1 MSIVSIVFLALGILS
16 VALGLY
22 GGTVQIPDAAVAAEG
37 AAEPG
42 ALALHFAQLQNFYLI
57 LGGLILFIVLYF
69 TLYRHASL
77 RVQHL
82 MSTTIRYIILIGV
95 GVFMVY
101 PLLWMVSATFKDNN
115 EIFSTLSL
123 LPSRPT
129 MEGYVAAMND
139 YGGDIN
145 IWRAMLNTY
154 KYVIPKV
161 VFTVVSSTITA
172 YGFGRFRFRGRG
184 ALFALLMATLFLPQV
199 VLNIPQFL
207 MYRGFGWVDSPYYIA
222 LIAPTLFAQET
233 YFVYMLIQFMRNI
246 PRELDEAAKI
256 DGCNIMQTLVLVL
269 VPMLWPAMVSAGLF
283 QFMWSSNDFMGPLLY
298 VNSPSR
304 YPATLFVRMSM
315 DADTGFAWNR
325 VMAVSL
331 ISIIPSL
338 VVFFLAQRQFM
349 DGVTAGAVKG

>member
-1 MSIVSIVFLALGILS
+1 MSATGIVFLALS
-16 VALGLY
+16 VVMLGLGFY
-22 GGTVQIPDAAVAAEG
+22 GASVDVVSATGLAESIG
-37 AAEPG
+37 
-42 ALALHFAQLQNFYLI
+42 QMKNFYFL
-57 LGGLILFIVLYF
+57 LGGLILFIVLYR
-69 TLYRHASL
+69 LALGKASL
-77 RVQHL
+77 RVQHT
-82 MSTTIRYIILIGV
+82 MSTTIRYVILIGV

-101 PLLWMVSATFKDNN
+101 PLLWMISATFKDNN

-123 LPSRPT
+123 IPTRPT
-129 MEGYVAAMND
+129 MEGYKAAMNN

-145 IWRAMLNTY
+145 IWQAMLNTY
-154 KYVIPKV
+154 KYVI
-161 VFTVVSSTITA
+161 
-172 YGFGRFRFRGRG
+172 
-184 ALFALLMATLFLPQV
+184 
-199 VLNIPQFL
+199 NIPQFL
-207 MYRGFGWVDSPYYIA
+207 MYRQFGWVDSPYYLA
-222 LIAPTLFAQET
+222 LIVPTLFAQET

-298 VNSPSR
+298 VNSPAR

>member
-1 MSIVSIVFLALGILS
+1 MSIIGIVFLVLS
-16 VALGLY
+16 IVLLGLGFY
-22 GGTVQIPDAAVAAEG
+22 GASVDVVSAVGLAESIG
-37 AAEPG
+37 
-42 ALALHFAQLQNFYLI
+42 QMKNFYFL
-57 LGGLILFIVLYF
+57 LGGLILFIVLYRTAF
-69 TLYRHASL
+69 AKASL
-77 RVQHL
+77 RVQHA

-101 PLLWMVSATFKDNN
+101 PLLWMISATFKDNN

-123 LPSRPT
+123 IPTRPT
-129 MEGYVAAMND
+129 MDGYKAAMNN

-145 IWRAMLNTY
+145 IWQAMLNTY

-161 VFTVVSSTITA
+161 IFTVISSTITA
-172 YGFGRFRFRGRG
+172 YGFGRFRFRGRNF
-184 ALFALLMATLFLPQV
+184 LFAVLMATLFLPQIV
-199 VLNIPQFL
+199 
-207 MYRGFGWVDSPYYIA
+207 
-222 LIAPTLFAQET
+222 PTLFAQET

-298 VNSPSR
+298 VNSPAR

-315 DADTGFAWNR
+315 DADSGFAWNR

-338 VVFFLAQRQFM
+338 VVFFLAQRQFI

>member
-1 MSIVSIVFLALGILS
+1 MSATGIVFLALS
-16 VALGLY
+16 VVMLGLGFY
-22 GGTVQIPDAAVAAEG
+22 GASVDVVSATGLAESIG
-37 AAEPG
+37 
-42 ALALHFAQLQNFYLI
+42 QMKNFYFL
-57 LGGLILFIVLYF
+57 LGGLILFIVLYR
-69 TLYRHASL
+69 LALGKASL
-77 RVQHL
+77 RVQHV
-82 MSTTIRYIILIGV
+82 MSTTIRYVILIGV

-101 PLLWMVSATFKDNN
+101 PLLWMISATFKDNN

-123 LPSRPT
+123 IPTRPT
-129 MEGYVAAMND
+129 MEGYQAAMNN

-145 IWRAMLNTY
+145 IWQAMLNTY

-161 VFTVVSSTITA
+161 IFTVISSTITA
-172 YGFGRFRFRGRG
+172 YGFGRFKFRGRNF
-184 ALFALLMATLFLPQV
+184 LFAVLMATLFLPQV

-207 MYRGFGWVDSPYYIA
+207 MYRKFGWVDSPYYLA

-298 VNSPSR
+298 VNSPAR

>member
-1 MSIVSIVFLALGILS
+1 MSATGIVFLALS
-16 VALGLY
+16 VVMLGLGFY
-22 GGTVQIPDAAVAAEG
+22 GASVDVVSATGLAESIG
-37 AAEPG
+37 
-42 ALALHFAQLQNFYLI
+42 QMKNFYFL
-57 LGGLILFIVLYF
+57 LGGLILFIVLYR
-69 TLYRHASL
+69 LALGKASL
-77 RVQHL
+77 RVQHV
-82 MSTTIRYIILIGV
+82 MSTTIRYVILIGV

-101 PLLWMVSATFKDNN
+101 PLLWMISATFKDNN

-123 LPSRPT
+123 IPTRPT
-129 MEGYVAAMND
+129 MEGYKAAMNN

-145 IWRAMLNTY
+145 IWQAMLNTY

-161 VFTVVSSTITA
+161 IFTVVSSTITA
-172 YGFGRFRFRGRG
+172 YGFGRFRFRGRNF
-184 ALFALLMATLFLPQV
+184 LFAVLMATLFLPQV

-207 MYRGFGWVDSPYYIA
+207 MYRKFGWVDSPYYLA
-222 LIAPTLFAQET
+222 LIVPTLFAQET

-256 DGCNIMQTLVLVL
+256 DGCNIMQTLVLLL
-269 VPMLWPAMVSAGLF
+269 VPILWPAMVSAGLF

-298 VNSPSR
+298 VNSPAR

>member
-1 MSIVSIVFLALGILS
+1 MSIAMIIFLALSIVL
-16 VALGLY
+16 LGLGFY
-22 GGTVQIPDAAVAAEG
+22 GGTVDPQTATGISASIGQIK
-37 AAEPG
+37 
-42 ALALHFAQLQNFYLI
+42 NFYLL
-57 LGGLILFIVLYF
+57 LGALILFIVI
-69 TLYRHASL
+69 YRFIFSKSNL
-77 RVQHL
+77 KVQHM
-82 MSTTIRYIILIGV
+82 MSTTIRYVILIAV
-95 GVFMVY
+95 GAFMVY

-123 LPSRPT
+123 IPARPT
-129 MEGYVAAMND
+129 LDGYRAAMND

-145 IWRAMLNTY
+145 IWRAMGNTY
-154 KYVIPKV
+154 KYVLPKML
-161 VFTVVSSTITA
+161 FTVISSTVTA
-172 YGFGRFRFRGRG
+172 YGFGRFKFRGRN

-207 MYRGFGWVDSPYYIA
+207 MYRNFGWVDSPYYLA
-222 LIAPTLFAQET
+222 LIVPTLFAQET

-298 VNSPSR
+298 VNSPAR

-315 DADTGFAWNR
+315 DADSGFAWNR

-331 ISIIPSL
+331 ISIVPSL
-338 VVFFLAQRQFM
+338 VVFFLAQNQFM

>member
-1 MSIVSIVFLALGILS
+1 MSMAGIIFLALSIVL
-16 VALGLY
+16 LGM
-22 GGTVQIPDAAVAAEG
+22 GFFGANVDIASATG
-37 AAEPG
+37 AA
-42 ALALHFAQLQNFYLI
+42 LSIAQMKNFYLL
-57 LGGLILFIVLYF
+57 LGGVILFIVLYRLLF
-69 TLYRHASL
+69 THVSL
-77 RVQHL
+77 RVQHV
-82 MSTTIRYIILIGV
+82 MSTTIRYVILIAV

-101 PLLWMVSATFKDNN
+101 PLLWMISATFKDNN

-123 LPSRPT
+123 IPTRPT
-129 MEGYVAAMND
+129 MEGYQAAMNN

-145 IWRAMLNTY
+145 IWQAMLNTY

-161 VFTVVSSTITA
+161 IFTVISSTITA
-172 YGFGRFRFRGRG
+172 YGFGRFKFRGRNF
-184 ALFALLMATLFLPQV
+184 LFAVLPQV

-207 MYRGFGWVDSPYYIA
+207 MYRKFGWVDSPYYLA

-298 VNSPSR
+298 VNTPSR

>member
-1 MSIVSIVFLALGILS
+1 MAGQNRSGSRKQSGKVAFCGMMVALS
-16 VALGLY
+16 VALML
-22 GGTVQIPDAAVAAEG
+22 T
-37 AAEPG
+37 
-42 ALALHFAQLQNFYLI
+42 
-57 LGGLILFIVLYF
+57 GGLIPIATYCAPMLGGILLLPIMLEYGRKTAWTAYIATSLIVL
-69 TLYRHASL
+69 TLGVDKEAAFFYLFLGYYPIIKWNIEKIGKKPL
-77 RVQHL
+77 RL
-82 MSTTIRYIILIGV
+82 ALK
-95 GVFMVY
+95 
-101 PLLWMVSATFKDNN
+101 L
-115 EIFSTLSL
+115 
-123 LPSRPT
+123 
-129 MEGYVAAMND
+129 
-139 YGGDIN
+139 
-145 IWRAMLNTY
+145 
-154 KYVIPKV
+154 V
-161 VFTVVSSTITA
+161 VFNAAIFLMYAILGFVLHMDAVVAEFTEMGTWLL
-172 YGFGRFRFRGRG
+172 F
-184 ALFALLMATLFLPQV
+184 LFAVLMATLFLPQV

-207 MYRGFGWVDSPYYIA
+207 MYRQFGWVDSPYYLA
-222 LIAPTLFAQET
+222 LIVPTLFAQET

-298 VNSPSR
+298 VNSPAR

>member
-1 MSIVSIVFLALGILS
+1 MSATGIVFLALS
-16 VALGLY
+16 VVMLGLGFY
-22 GGTVQIPDAAVAAEG
+22 GASVDVVSATGLAESIG
-37 AAEPG
+37 
-42 ALALHFAQLQNFYLI
+42 QMKNFYFL
-57 LGGLILFIVLYF
+57 LGGLILFIVLYR
-69 TLYRHASL
+69 LALGKASL
-77 RVQHL
+77 RVQHV
-82 MSTTIRYIILIGV
+82 MSTTIRYVILIGV

-101 PLLWMVSATFKDNN
+101 PLLWMISATFKDNN

-123 LPSRPT
+123 IPTRPT
-129 MEGYVAAMND
+129 MEGYQAAMNN

-145 IWRAMLNTY
+145 IWQAMLNTY

-161 VFTVVSSTITA
+161 IFTVVSSTITA
-172 YGFGRFRFRGRG
+172 YGFGRFRFRGRNF
-184 ALFALLMATLFLPQV
+184 LFAVLMATLFLPQV

-207 MYRGFGWVDSPYYIA
+207 MYRKFGWVDSPYYLA
-222 LIAPTLFAQET
+222 LIVPTLFAQET

-298 VNSPSR
+298 VNSPAR

>member
-1 MSIVSIVFLALGILS
+1 MSIIGIVFLVLS
-16 VALGLY
+16 IVLLGLGFY
-22 GGTVQIPDAAVAAEG
+22 GASVDVVSAVGLAESIG
-37 AAEPG
+37 
-42 ALALHFAQLQNFYLI
+42 QMKNFYFL
-57 LGGLILFIVLYF
+57 LGGLILFIVLYRTAF
-69 TLYRHASL
+69 AKASL
-77 RVQHL
+77 RVQHA

-101 PLLWMVSATFKDNN
+101 PLLWMISATFKDNN

-123 LPSRPT
+123 IPTRPT
-129 MEGYVAAMND
+129 MEGYKAAMNN

-145 IWRAMLNTY
+145 IWQAMLNTY

-161 VFTVVSSTITA
+161 IFTVISSTITA
-172 YGFGRFRFRGRG
+172 YGFGRFRFRGRNF
-184 ALFALLMATLFLPQV
+184 LFAVLMATLFLPQV

-207 MYRGFGWVDSPYYIA
+207 MYRNFGWVDSPHYLA
-222 LIAPTLFAQET
+222 LIVPTLFAQET

-298 VNSPSR
+298 VNSPAR

-315 DADTGFAWNR
+315 DADSGFAWNR

>member
-1 MSIVSIVFLALGILS
+1 MSIASIIFLALSIVSIALGVYGGSVQTAMDAAADAAAAQPGAFALMAAQYKNLFLAMGIL
-16 VALGLY
+16 VL
-22 GGTVQIPDAAVAAEG
+22 AVVI
-37 AAEPG
+37 
-42 ALALHFAQLQNFYLI
+42 YRLI
-57 LGGLILFIVLYF
+57 FV
-69 TLYRHASL
+69 
-77 RVQHL
+77 RVNLKMQHI
-82 MSTTIRYIILIGV
+82 MSTTIRYVILLGV

-115 EIFSTLSL
+115 EIFSTLNL
-123 LPSRPT
+123 IPSRPT
-129 MEGYVAAMND
+129 LEGYRLAMNN

-145 IWRAMLNTY
+145 IWSAMLNTY
-154 KYVIPKV
+154 KYVIPRV
-161 VFTVVSSTITA
+161 IFTVISSTITA
-172 YGFGRFRFRGRG
+172 YGFGRFRFRGRN

-207 MYRGFGWVDSPYYIA
+207 MYRNFGWVDSPLYLAMIV
-222 LIAPTLFAQET
+222 PSLFAQET

-256 DGCNIMQTLVLVL
+256 DGCNIMQTLILVL
-269 VPMLWPAMVSAGLF
+269 VPMLWPAMVSAALF

-298 VNSPSR
+298 VNSPAR

-325 VMAVSL
+325 VMAVSM
-331 ISIIPSL
+331 ISIAPSL
-338 VVFFLAQRQFM
+338 IVFFLAQRQFM

>member
-1 MSIVSIVFLALGILS
+1 MSATGIVFLALS
-16 VALGLY
+16 VVMLGLGFY
-22 GGTVQIPDAAVAAEG
+22 GASVDVVSATGLAESIG
-37 AAEPG
+37 
-42 ALALHFAQLQNFYLI
+42 QMKNFYFL
-57 LGGLILFIVLYF
+57 LGGLILFIVLYR
-69 TLYRHASL
+69 LALGKASL
-77 RVQHL
+77 RVQHT
-82 MSTTIRYIILIGV
+82 MSTTIRYVILIGV

-101 PLLWMVSATFKDNN
+101 PLLWMISATFKDNN

-123 LPSRPT
+123 IPTRPT
-129 MEGYVAAMND
+129 MEGYKAAMNN

-145 IWRAMLNTY
+145 IWQAMLNTY

-161 VFTVVSSTITA
+161 IFTVVSSTITA
-172 YGFGRFRFRGRG
+172 YGFGRFRFRGRNF
-184 ALFALLMATLFLPQV
+184 LFAVLMATLFLPQV

-207 MYRGFGWVDSPYYIA
+207 MYRQFGWVDSPYYLA

-298 VNSPSR
+298 VNSPAR

-331 ISIIPSL
+331 ISIIPQL
-338 VVFFLAQRQFM
+338 LVFFAAQDSFI
-349 DGVTAGAVKG
+349 DGIAAGSVKG

>member
-1 MSIVSIVFLALGILS
+1 MSIAGIIFLALSIVL
-16 VALGLY
+16 LGM
-22 GGTVQIPDAAVAAEG
+22 GFFGANVDIASATG
-37 AAEPG
+37 AA
-42 ALALHFAQLQNFYLI
+42 LSIAQMKNFYLL
-57 LGGLILFIVLYF
+57 LGGVILFIVLYRLLF
-69 TLYRHASL
+69 THVSL
-77 RVQHL
+77 RVQHV
-82 MSTTIRYIILIGV
+82 MSTTIRYVILIAV

-101 PLLWMVSATFKDNN
+101 PLLWMISATFKDNN

-123 LPSRPT
+123 IPTRPT
-129 MEGYVAAMND
+129 MEGYQAAMNN

-145 IWRAMLNTY
+145 IWQAMLNTY

-161 VFTVVSSTITA
+161 IFTVISSTITA
-172 YGFGRFRFRGRG
+172 YGFGRFKFRGRNF
-184 ALFALLMATLFLPQV
+184 LFAVLMATLFLPQV

-207 MYRGFGWVDSPYYIA
+207 MYRKFGWVDSPYYLA

-283 QFMWSSNDFMGPLLY
+283 MWSSNDFMGPLLY
-298 VNSPSR
+298 VNTPSR

>member
-1 MSIVSIVFLALGILS
+1 MSATGIVFLALS
-16 VALGLY
+16 VVMLGLGFY
-22 GGTVQIPDAAVAAEG
+22 GASVDVVSATGLAESIG
-37 AAEPG
+37 
-42 ALALHFAQLQNFYLI
+42 QMKNFYFL
-57 LGGLILFIVLYF
+57 LGGLILFIVLYR
-69 TLYRHASL
+69 LALGKASL
-77 RVQHL
+77 RVQHV
-82 MSTTIRYIILIGV
+82 MSTTIRYVILIGV

-101 PLLWMVSATFKDNN
+101 PLLWMISATFKDNN

-123 LPSRPT
+123 IPTRPT
-129 MEGYVAAMND
+129 MEGYKAAMNN

-145 IWRAMLNTY
+145 IWQAMLNTY

-161 VFTVVSSTITA
+161 IFTVVSSTITA
-172 YGFGRFRFRGRG
+172 YGFGRFRFRGRNF
-184 ALFALLMATLFLPQV
+184 LFAVLMATLFLPQV

-207 MYRGFGWVDSPYYIA
+207 MYRKFGWVDSPYYLA
-222 LIAPTLFAQET
+222 LIVPTLFAQET

-298 VNSPSR
+298 VNSPAR
-304 YPATLFVRMSM
+304 YQATRFVRMSM

>member
-1 MSIVSIVFLALGILS
+1 MIVFLVLSIVLLSMGI
-16 VALGLY
+16 Y
-22 GGTVQIPDAAVAAEG
+22 GGTVQIPDAAAVEAG
-37 AAEPG
+37 ATMPG
-42 ALALHFAQLQNFYLI
+42 AFAQSVAQLRNFYLM
-57 LGGLILFIVLYF
+57 LGALVLFIVV
-69 TLYRHASL
+69 YRFLFKRANL
-77 RVQHL
+77 KVQHL
-82 MSTTIRYIILIGV
+82 MSTTIRYVILIGV

-101 PLLWMVSATFKDNN
+101 PLLWMVSATFKNNN

-123 LPSRPT
+123 IPKQPT
-129 MEGYVAAMND
+129 LEGYRLAMTN

-145 IWRAMLNTY
+145 IWSAMLNTY

-161 VFTVVSSTITA
+161 VFTVISSTITA
-172 YGFGRFRFRGRG
+172 YGFGRFRFRGRNV
-184 ALFALLMATLFLPQV
+184 LFALLMATLFLPQV

-207 MYRGFGWVDSPYYIA
+207 MYRKFGWVDSPLYLAMIV
-222 LIAPTLFAQET
+222 PTLFAQET

-298 VNSPSR
+298 VNSPAR

-331 ISIIPSL
+331 ISIAPSL
-338 VVFFLAQRQFM
+338 VVFFLAQSQFM

>member
-1 MSIVSIVFLALGILS
+1 MSATGIVFLALS
-16 VALGLY
+16 VVMLGLGFY
-22 GGTVQIPDAAVAAEG
+22 GASVDVVSATGLAESIG
-37 AAEPG
+37 
-42 ALALHFAQLQNFYLI
+42 QMKNFYFL
-57 LGGLILFIVLYF
+57 LGGLILFIVLYR
-69 TLYRHASL
+69 LALGKASL
-77 RVQHL
+77 RVQHV
-82 MSTTIRYIILIGV
+82 MSTTIRYVILIGV

-101 PLLWMVSATFKDNN
+101 PLLWMISATFKDNN

-123 LPSRPT
+123 IPTRPT
-129 MEGYVAAMND
+129 MEGYKAAMNN

-145 IWRAMLNTY
+145 IWQAMLNTY

-161 VFTVVSSTITA
+161 IFTVISSTITA
-172 YGFGRFRFRGRG
+172 YGFGRFRFRGRNF
-184 ALFALLMATLFLPQV
+184 LFAVLMATLFLPQV

-207 MYRGFGWVDSPYYIA
+207 MYRKFGWVDSPYYLA
-222 LIAPTLFAQET
+222 LIVPTLFAQET

-298 VNSPSR
+298 VNSPAR

-315 DADTGFAWNR
+315 DADSGFAWNR

>member
-1 MSIVSIVFLALGILS
+1 MSATGIVFLALS
-16 VALGLY
+16 VVMLGLGFY
-22 GGTVQIPDAAVAAEG
+22 GASVDVVSATGLAESIG
-37 AAEPG
+37 
-42 ALALHFAQLQNFYLI
+42 QMKNFYFL
-57 LGGLILFIVLYF
+57 LGGLILFIVLYQ
-69 TLYRHASL
+69 LALGKASL
-77 RVQHL
+77 RVQHV
-82 MSTTIRYIILIGV
+82 MSTTIRYVILIGV

-101 PLLWMVSATFKDNN
+101 PLLWMISATFKDNN

-123 LPSRPT
+123 IPTRPT
-129 MEGYVAAMND
+129 MEGYKAAMNN

-145 IWRAMLNTY
+145 IWQAMLNTY

-161 VFTVVSSTITA
+161 IFTVVSSTITA
-172 YGFGRFRFRGRG
+172 YGFGRFRFRGRNF
-184 ALFALLMATLFLPQV
+184 LFAVLMATLFLPQV

-207 MYRGFGWVDSPYYIA
+207 MYRKFGWVDSPYYLA
-222 LIAPTLFAQET
+222 LIVPTLFAQET

-298 VNSPSR
+298 VNSPAR

>member
-1 MSIVSIVFLALGILS
+1 MSATGIVFLALS
-16 VALGLY
+16 VVMLGLGFY
-22 GGTVQIPDAAVAAEG
+22 GASVDVVSATGLAESIG
-37 AAEPG
+37 
-42 ALALHFAQLQNFYLI
+42 QMKNFYFL
-57 LGGLILFIVLYF
+57 LGGLILFIVLYR
-69 TLYRHASL
+69 LALGKASL
-77 RVQHL
+77 RVQHV
-82 MSTTIRYIILIGV
+82 MSTTIRYVILIGV

-101 PLLWMVSATFKDNN
+101 PLLWMISATFKDNN

-123 LPSRPT
+123 IPTRQT
-129 MEGYVAAMND
+129 MEGYKAAMNN

-145 IWRAMLNTY
+145 IWQAMLNTY

-161 VFTVVSSTITA
+161 IFTVISSTITA
-172 YGFGRFRFRGRG
+172 YGFGRFRFRGRNF
-184 ALFALLMATLFLPQV
+184 LFAVLMATLFLPQV

-207 MYRGFGWVDSPYYIA
+207 MYRKFGWVDSPYYLA
-222 LIAPTLFAQET
+222 LIVPTLFAQET

-298 VNSPSR
+298 VNSPAR

>member
-1 MSIVSIVFLALGILS
+1 MAGQNRSSSRKQSGKVAFCGMMVALS
-16 VALGLY
+16 VALMLTGGLVPIATYCAPMLGGILLLPIMLEY
-22 GGTVQIPDAAVAAEG
+22 GRKTAWTAYIATSLIVLTLGVDKEAAFFYLFLGYYPIIKWNIEKIG
-37 AAEPG
+37 KKPLR
-42 ALALHFAQLQNFYLI
+42 LALKLVVFNAAIFLMYAI
-57 LGGLILFIVLYF
+57 LGFVLHMDAVVAEFTEMGAWLLF
-69 TLYRHASL
+69 
-77 RVQHL
+77 
-82 MSTTIRYIILIGV
+82 
-95 GVFMVY
+95 
-101 PLLWMVSATFKDNN
+101 
-115 EIFSTLSL
+115 
-123 LPSRPT
+123 
-129 MEGYVAAMND
+129 
-139 YGGDIN
+139 
-145 IWRAMLNTY
+145 
-154 KYVIPKV
+154 
-161 VFTVVSSTITA
+161 
-172 YGFGRFRFRGRG
+172 
-184 ALFALLMATLFLPQV
+184 LFAVLMATLFLPQV

-207 MYRGFGWVDSPYYIA
+207 MYRQFGWVDSPYYLA
-222 LIAPTLFAQET
+222 LIMPTLFAQET

-298 VNSPSR
+298 VNSPAR

>member
-1 MSIVSIVFLALGILS
+1 MSIASIVFLVLS
-16 VALGLY
+16 IVLLALGLY
-22 GGTVQIPDAAVAAEG
+22 GGAVDPQTATGLAAS
-37 AAEPG
+37 
-42 ALALHFAQLQNFYLI
+42 FAQYKNFYLLI
-57 LGGLILFIVLYF
+57 GAFILFVVLYRLLF
-69 TLYRHASL
+69 THANL
-77 RVQHL
+77 KAQHI
-82 MSTTIRYIILIGV
+82 MSITIRYVILIGV

-101 PLLWMVSATFKDNN
+101 PLLWMISATFKDNN

-123 LPSRPT
+123 IPTRPT
-129 MEGYVAAMND
+129 LEGYQAAMNN

-145 IWRAMLNTY
+145 IWSAMLNTY

-161 VFTVVSSTITA
+161 LFTVISSTITA
-172 YGFGRFRFRGRG
+172 YGFGRFRFRGRSF
-184 ALFALLMATLFLPQV
+184 LFAMLMATLFLPQV

-207 MYRGFGWVDSPYYIA
+207 MYRNFGWVDSPYYIA
-222 LIAPTLFAQET
+222 MIAPTLFAQET

-256 DGCNIMQTLVLVL
+256 DGCNVMQTLVLVL

-298 VNSPSR
+298 VNSPAR

-325 VMAVSL
+325 VMAVSM
-331 ISIIPSL
+331 ISIVPSL

>member
-1 MSIVSIVFLALGILS
+1 MGMKARAN
-16 VALGLY
+16 VATFFKY
-22 GGTVQIPDAAVAAEG
+22 FV
-37 AAEPG
+37 
-42 ALALHFAQLQNFYLI
+42 LI
-57 LGGLILFIVLYF
+57 LMGFI
-69 TLYRHASL
+69 
-77 RVQHL
+77 
-82 MSTTIRYIILIGV
+82 
-95 GVFMVY
+95 MVY
-101 PLLWMVSATFKDNN
+101 PLLWMVGSTFKTNA
-115 EIFSTLSL
+115 EIFTSLSPFTAHPTLD
-123 LPSRPT
+123 
-129 MEGYVAAMND
+129 GYYNAVTKT
-139 YGGDIN
+139 YGGDIT
-145 IWRAMLNTY
+145 IWRAFLNTY
-154 KYVIPKV
+154 SYVIPKV
-161 VFTVVSSTITA
+161 VFTVISSVIAA
-172 YGFGRFRFRGRG
+172 YGFSRFKFKGRDF
-184 ALFALLMATLFLPQV
+184 LFGVMIMTLFLPQV

-207 MYRGFGWVDSPYYIA
+207 MYRQFGWVDSPYYLS
-222 LIAPTLFAQET
+222 LIVPTLFAQET

-298 VNSPSR
+298 VNSPAR

>member
-1 MSIVSIVFLALGILS
+1 MSATGIVFLALS
-16 VALGLY
+16 VVMLGLGFY
-22 GGTVQIPDAAVAAEG
+22 GASVDVVSATGLAESIG
-37 AAEPG
+37 
-42 ALALHFAQLQNFYLI
+42 QMKNFYFL
-57 LGGLILFIVLYF
+57 LGGLILFIVLYR
-69 TLYRHASL
+69 LALGKASL
-77 RVQHL
+77 RVQHV
-82 MSTTIRYIILIGV
+82 MSTTIRYVILIGV

-101 PLLWMVSATFKDNN
+101 PLLWMISATFKDNN

-123 LPSRPT
+123 IPTRPT
-129 MEGYVAAMND
+129 MEGYKAAMNN

-145 IWRAMLNTY
+145 IWQAMLNTY

-161 VFTVVSSTITA
+161 IFTVVSSTITA
-172 YGFGRFRFRGRG
+172 YGFGRFRFRGRNF
-184 ALFALLMATLFLPQV
+184 LFAVLMATLVLPQV

-207 MYRGFGWVDSPYYIA
+207 MYRKFGWVDSPYYLA
-222 LIAPTLFAQET
+222 LIVPTLFAQET

-298 VNSPSR
+298 VNSPAR

>member
-1 MSIVSIVFLALGILS
+1 MSATGIVFLALS
-16 VALGLY
+16 VVMLGLGFY
-22 GGTVQIPDAAVAAEG
+22 GASVDVVSATGLAESIG
-37 AAEPG
+37 
-42 ALALHFAQLQNFYLI
+42 QMKNFYFL
-57 LGGLILFIVLYF
+57 LGGLILFIVLYR
-69 TLYRHASL
+69 LALGKASL
-77 RVQHL
+77 RVQHV
-82 MSTTIRYIILIGV
+82 MSTTIRYVILIGV

-101 PLLWMVSATFKDNN
+101 PLLWMISATFKDNN

-123 LPSRPT
+123 IPTRPT
-129 MEGYVAAMND
+129 MEGYKAAMNN

-145 IWRAMLNTY
+145 IWQAMLNTY

-161 VFTVVSSTITA
+161 IFTVISSTITA
-172 YGFGRFRFRGRG
+172 YGFGRFRFRGRNF
-184 ALFALLMATLFLPQV
+184 LFAVLMATLFLPQV

-207 MYRGFGWVDSPYYIA
+207 MYRKFGWVDSPYYLA
-222 LIAPTLFAQET
+222 LIVPTLFAQET

-298 VNSPSR
+298 VNSPAR